1 MRETMFRRSLGLGLA
16 AGFSAATLAM
26 RPAVAQEPHEQPHHH
41 AQGMP
46 TTTDV
51 GGAVPLYDDLEAQKK
66 TAEAG
71 KVDAQYRKI
80 WDKADVKPLAVGM

>member
-1 MRETMFRRSLGLGLA
+1 LYREDLVHYPNNGWSLYGLA
-16 AGFSAATLAM
+16 RS
-26 RPAVAQEPHEQPHHH
+26 
-41 AQGMP
+41 
-46 TTTDV
+46 
-51 GGAVPLYDDLEAQKK
+51 LEAQKK